1 MAISAPLD
9 RIPALP
15 SIAVGLLIDQINKAI
30 GKIQKAIEDTIS
42 AGAKLPDSCDC
53 DDPRIQDLLER
64 IKQIQK
70 MVAAILKI
78 LPIIDKIVKLL
89 KTLLRIAN
97 AIKVSI
103 FFTPIVG
110 QAALLSELVA
120 VQNMLLANA
129 GTAVKQLSTIP
140 TSVNTSLQSTLA
152 NLANVAINLS
162 SRCGDQVNGD
172 GSGGDGSGGGN
183 GDQLITNQDLQNA
196 INAHDFSDSVP
207 ETPPAGKWELIDDG
221 GDGDPIDPKPGVPPS
236 PRSPYTDA
244 NGNRWAW
251 NGEIDPS
258 SGVGWGTQKSRT
270 DDAEFGS
277 EFYTEINVGMDDM
290 LSRLDSI
297 QEIVDSQQDL
307 LTSLQEAP
315 AQSYSGKGGPKAD
328 LGKSGDYYLD
338 TTTSVIYGPK
348 NNNGWPTPVKY

>member
-1 MAISAPLD
+1 MSISAPLD

-15 SIAVGLLIDQINKAI
+15 SIATGLLIDQINKAI
-30 GKIQKAIEDTIS
+30 EKIQKAIEDTIS
-42 AGAKLPDSCDC
+42 TGAKLPDSCEC
-53 DDPRIQDLLER
+53 DDPRIQDLLSR

-78 LPIIDKIVKLL
+78 LPIINKIVKLL

-97 AIKVSI
+97 AIKASI

-162 SRCGDQVNGD
+162 ARCGDQVNGD
-172 GSGGDGSGGGN
+172 GDGSGG

-196 INAHDFSDSVP
+196 INNHDFSDSIP
-207 ETPPAGKWELIDDG
+207 ETPPAGKWELLDDG
-221 GDGDPIDPKPGVPPS
+221 WGWRFY
-236 PRSPYTDA
+236 RSFA
-244 NGNRWAW
+244 RGA
-251 NGEIDPS
+251 
-258 SGVGWGTQKSRT
+258 
-270 DDAEFGS
+270 
-277 EFYTEINVGMDDM
+277 
-290 LSRLDSI
+290 
-297 QEIVDSQQDL
+297 
-307 LTSLQEAP
+307 
-315 AQSYSGKGGPKAD
+315 
-328 LGKSGDYYLD
+328 
-338 TTTSVIYGPK
+338 SVS
-348 NNNGWPTPVKY
+348 

>member
-42 AGAKLPDSCDC
+42 AGAKLPDNVDC

-162 SRCGDQVNGD
+162 S
-172 GSGGDGSGGGN
+172 
-183 GDQLITNQDLQNA
+183 
-196 INAHDFSDSVP
+196 
-207 ETPPAGKWELIDDG
+207 
-221 GDGDPIDPKPGVPPS
+221 
-236 PRSPYTDA
+236 
-244 NGNRWAW
+244 
-251 NGEIDPS
+251 
-258 SGVGWGTQKSRT
+258 
-270 DDAEFGS
+270 
-277 EFYTEINVGMDDM
+277 
-290 LSRLDSI
+290 
-297 QEIVDSQQDL
+297 
-307 LTSLQEAP
+307 
-315 AQSYSGKGGPKAD
+315 
-328 LGKSGDYYLD
+328 
-338 TTTSVIYGPK
+338 
-348 NNNGWPTPVKY
+348 

>member
-42 AGAKLPDSCDC
+42 AGAKLPDNCDC

-78 LPIIDKIVKLL
+78 LPIINKIVKLL

-162 SRCGDQVNGD
+162 ARCGDQVNGD
-172 GSGGDGSGGGN
+172 GDGSGDGSG
-183 GDQLITNQDLQNA
+183 DLVTNQDLQNA

-207 ETPPAGKWELIDDG
+207 ETPPVGEWKLIDDG
-221 GDGDPIDPKPGVPPS
+221 GDGNPIDPKPGVPPS

-244 NGNRWAW
+244 NGNIWIW

-258 SGVGWGTQKSRT
+258 SGIGWGTQKSRT

-277 EFYTEINVGMDDM
+277 EFYTQINVGMEDM
-290 LSRLDSI
+290 LSRIDSI
-297 QEIVDSQQDL
+297 QELVDSQQDL

-315 AQSYSGKGGPKAD
+315 AQSYSGNGTPKAD
-328 LGKSGDYYLD
+328 LGKSGDYYID
-338 TTTSVIYGPK
+338 KKTKAIYGPK
-348 NNNGWPTPVKY
+348 NNNGWPDAVKY